1 MCIRDRER
9 IYKLGDKDNFWSMGD
24 TGPCGP
30 CSEIMYDIGEEGSN
44 CPNSETCTVEC
55 ECGRFL
61 EIWNLV
67 FMQFDRSEDGQL
79 VPLPS
84 PSIDTGM
91 GLERLASV
99 MQDVKSNYDTD
110 LFQYLT
116 NYIATFLGTK
126 YGKNKETDIS
136 IRVLSDHARA
146 VTFLISDGVIPSS
159 EGRGY
164 VARRILR
171 RAVRHNKKLGISDP
185 FLHNLVGLVV
195 EEMKGFYPE
204 LASQKDNIISIV
216 INEEKKFLLTI
227 DRGFDQLKEAMRM
240 SSKKKIKSSTKVKT
254 SDIVSFFNLDFK
266 ETIVQKKI
274 KFEPSKEIIK
284 SNEDQIIDNNEN
296 FIVLNKSSGISVQ
309 GGTKSKKNL
318 VDIFAKSEIFQGTK
332 PYSVHRLDKD
342 TSGVFIMAKTR
353 ESAQLLTSL
362 FRLRKVHKTY
372 LAICHG
378 ELNKDSGEWNDDLI
392 RYDGEKKIIEKAK
405 TIYKVLD
412 KNSEASLVELKPI
425 TGRKHQLR
433 KQLYALGPVSYTHL
447 TLPTNRE
454 V

>member
-1 MCIRDRER
+1 MR
-9 IYKLGDKDNFWSMGD
+9 
-24 TGPCGP
+24 
-30 CSEIMYDIGEEGSN
+30 
-44 CPNSETCTVEC
+44 
-55 ECGRFL
+55 
-61 EIWNLV
+61 
-67 FMQFDRSEDGQL
+67 
-79 VPLPS
+79 
-84 PSIDTGM
+84 
-91 GLERLASV
+91 
-99 MQDVKSNYDTD
+99 
-110 LFQYLT
+110 
-116 NYIATFLGTK
+116 
-126 YGKNKETDIS
+126 
-136 IRVLSDHARA
+136 
-146 VTFLISDGVIPSS
+146 
-159 EGRGY
+159 
-164 VARRILR
+164 
-171 RAVRHNKKLGISDP
+171 
-185 FLHNLVGLVV
+185 
-195 EEMKGFYPE
+195 
-204 LASQKDNIISIV
+204 
-216 INEEKKFLLTI
+216 I
-227 DRGFDQLKEAMRM
+227 DRWTRIKIGKIPQGLIEKYLR
-240 SSKKKIKSSTKVKT
+240 SGKIKINKKKIKSSAKVKT
-254 SDIVSFFNLDFK
+254 NDIVSFFNLDFK

-378 ELNKDSGEWNDDLI
+378 ELIKDSGEWNDDLI

-405 TIYKVLD
+405 TIFKVLD

-433 KQLYALGPVSYTHL
+433 KQLYALGQPIFGDIKYKLSSSSKGINKNLMLHSYQIKFIIDDVKHTYTAL
-447 TLPTNRE
+447 LPDYFRKLLKTKRLSFPGLK
-454 V
+454 